1 MVRVR
6 THAKQHVYIHTY
18 KHTHTRARKKPVAAE
33 PEMPD
38 AIVGEDGPGC
48 ERITVRVQ
56 TLQPLCVCVCV
67 CVCVCM
73 CVFVCARVFMYV
85 SVIVCVSVFVCERR
99 QTAGRL
105 PMPVRA
111 CPETDNS
118 SRFGTS
124 VANCSSACMCMHVYV
139 CGCMRLRRCVG
150 KNVHCKVYACF
161 CYMKYICVRTLV
173 SYMHARSHV
182 RLCVHAHTY
191 TFSHSHTHSYART
204 QAHMYA
210 HTPISTRRC
219 GTFSCFRRARLMSN
233 VRNCLRTCPR
243 P

>member
-1 MVRVR
+1 
-6 THAKQHVYIHTY
+6 
-18 KHTHTRARKKPVAAE
+18 
-33 PEMPD
+33 
-38 AIVGEDGPGC
+38 
-48 ERITVRVQ
+48 
-56 TLQPLCVCVCV
+56 
-67 CVCVCM
+67 
-73 CVFVCARVFMYV
+73 MYV

-161 CYMKYICVRTLV
+161 CYMKCICVRTLV

-191 TFSHSHTHSYART
+191 TFSHSHTLTLTHTHVHKHTCMRTHLYPRDDAGLLVASGALGSCPTFGIACGHALAHSWLL
-204 QAHMYA
+204 
-210 HTPISTRRC
+210 S
-219 GTFSCFRRARLMSN
+219 
-233 VRNCLRTCPR
+233 R
-243 P
+243 PHAAPAGPGQLLP